1 MAKMKTDWGVAIS
14 NIPLAAAA
22 ALPQSVGSGD
32 ADHRLHTAAR
42 LGPSPRPPPLWE
54 QARAQGRLYTGL
66 TQLQPRDRK
75 SVV

>member
-54 QARAQGRLYTGL
+54 QARAQGRLYTG
-66 TQLQPRDRK
+66 DRK